1 METGVERDEKY
12 GYEIRKI
19 QKKVSEKFIDDR
31 MENLKRGDIIRFK
44 DIPDHEFKV
53 ESEPFLTKS
62 LVWGVNATKL
72 EQENETS
79 SDS

>member
-19 QKKVSEKFIDDR
+19 QKKVSEKFVDDR
-31 MENLKRGDIIRFK
+31 MENLKRGDIVRFK
-44 DIPDHEFKV
+44 DIPEHEFMV
-53 ESEPFLTKS
+53 ESDPFLTKS

-72 EQENETS
+72 EKENKPV